1 MSEVQAKNYLVN
13 IGYGNLVN
21 ADKVVGI
28 ISPDAA
34 PIKRLIQTA
43 KDQGTAY
50 DATCG
55 RKTKSV
61 ILLENGNIMLSSLL
75 PDTIRIRVNLED

>member
-1 MSEVQAKNYLVN
+1 MGEKDKVNYLVN

-21 ADKVVGI
+21 TDKVVGI

-34 PIKRLIQTA
+34 PVKRLVQNA
-43 KDQGTAY
+43 KDNGTAY

-61 ILLENGNIMLSSLL
+61 ILLENGNLMLSSLL
-75 PDTIRIRVNLED
+75 PDTIRLRVNQEE

>member
-1 MSEVQAKNYLVN
+1 MNYLVN

-34 PIKRLIQTA
+34 PVKRLVQNA
-43 KDQGTAY
+43 KDNGTAY

-61 ILLENGNIMLSSLL
+61 ILLENGNLMLSSLL
-75 PDTIRIRVNLED
+75 PDTIRLRVNQEE

>member
-1 MSEVQAKNYLVN
+1 MGERDKVNYLVN

-34 PIKRLIQTA
+34 PVKRLVQNA
-43 KDQGTAY
+43 KDNGTAY

-61 ILLENGNIMLSSLL
+61 ILLENGNLMLSSLL
-75 PDTIRIRVNLED
+75 PDTIRLRVNQEE

>member
-1 MSEVQAKNYLVN
+1 MNYLVN

-34 PIKRLIQTA
+34 PVKRLVQNA
-43 KDQGTAY
+43 KDNGTAY

-61 ILLENGNIMLSSLL
+61 ILLENGSLMLSSLL
-75 PDTIRIRVNLED
+75 PDTIRLRVNQEE